1 VTVPG
6 AARGADT
13 TCTAIS
19 VLAEHVLLGHA
30 GMATVEAG
38 AERLV
43 DLRGETGPPGLPVH
57 IDHFPILDLEPGQDE
72 LIVQAAAHVASLG
85 EASTRVGVYYQA
97 GISRTATIAIAYL
110 VLRAAT
116 LATATA
122 TAMAMAMARFIRP
135 QAAPAVE
142 LRESLERIAAAAQST
157 ESIVHE
163 RNH

>member
-122 TAMAMAMARFIRP
+122 TAMARFIRP